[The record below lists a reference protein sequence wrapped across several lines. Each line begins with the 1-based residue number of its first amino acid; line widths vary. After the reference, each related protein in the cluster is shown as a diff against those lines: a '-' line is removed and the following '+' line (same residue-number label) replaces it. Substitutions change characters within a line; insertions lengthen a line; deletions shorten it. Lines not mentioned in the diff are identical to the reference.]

1 MSRLNHYGEEI
12 KCLKRIL
19 SVLDGISYV
28 MAFYELFIEKSIT
41 VGLVI
46 TVISLGLNV
55 LIAYI
60 DNEEKILHFAEKFKW
75 EGEGEN
81 SARYFVILSII
92 YILMEIICFGIAN
105 SIREY
110 NGLFWGVFVIFPVV
124 YSILASFCMLTSIN
138 NIYQVLLESQY
149 TYLLYFIGGL
159 AIFFFFYG
167 IYWIATY
174 IGFKRNIN
182 EES

>member
-124 YSILASFCMLTSIN
+124 YSILSMLLKLIFDAPSD
-138 NIYQVLLESQY
+138 
-149 TYLLYFIGGL
+149 TYAGIQLIL
-159 AIFFFFYG
+159 AVAP
-167 IYWIATY
+167 IA
-174 IGFKRNIN
+174 IGFIMIVFGSSKLI
-182 EES
+182 EKIAAIVIFPIL